1 MPYSTQ
7 ASNQV
12 FQYITDQISSGIWQ
26 PGMKIDTEDQLCQT
40 LNVSRAAVRQAIE
53 RLSSLSVLRKQ
64 QGSGTYVNGFD
75 QVSLMGMQYYP
86 PSRETMMTVL
96 EFRRMFDSYNAQL
109 FVSHASPEELEAV
122 GENYRK
128 MVTLKHD
135 PQQFQVYESQFHHLL
150 AIGTHNVII
159 QQISVLLTDL
169 MTWHQAMQYDN
180 IGPDNSILW
189 HGRILEALEEKNG
202 ELASLYTRIHID
214 NSIEYVETHVNEPT
228 TV

>member
-1 MPYSTQ
+1 MSYSTQ

-12 FQYITDQISSGIWQ
+12 FQYITDHISSGIWK

-40 LNVSRAAVRQAIE
+40 LSVSRAAVRQAIE

-75 QVSLMGMQYYP
+75 QVSLMGMLYYP

-96 EFRRMFDSYNAQL
+96 EFRRMFDSYNAEL
-109 FVSHASPEELEAV
+109 FVAHASQEELDAV
-122 GENYRK
+122 EENYRE
-128 MVTLKHD
+128 MVTLKDD
-135 PQQFQVYESQFHHLL
+135 PQKFRSYESQFHHLL

-169 MTWHQAMQYDN
+169 LTWHQAMQYDN

-189 HGRILEALEEKNG
+189 HGRILEALQERNG

-214 NSIEYVETHVNEPT
+214 NSIEYVEAHVNTEA
-228 TV
+228 